1 MSEKHLYGPAPIRF
15 VDESHDAEESDYYE
29 RRGDRQDH
37 EIGVVVAVIASAI
50 AIVAAV
56 FAIARDWLIGE

>member
-1 MSEKHLYGPAPIRF
+1 MSEKHLYGHP
-15 VDESHDAEESDYYE
+15 DDYYT